1 MEETYSGARP
11 DTNQTLSN
19 QNVFDINHQM
29 IHVIY
34 TEYAYF
40 HFHRLTFR
48 LITEILAAL
57 RPLRLTT
64 PQLYP

>member
-34 TEYAYF
+34 TSKVRISIF
-40 HFHRLTFR
+40 TD
-48 LITEILAAL
+48 
-57 RPLRLTT
+57 
-64 PQLYP
+64 